1 MPEDK
6 TYDSWLDAAEN
17 IPAGAIWRPHIVY
30 QTDTSGWYWR
40 DERDHCAEWAGSF
53 ATNEEAARAACAA
66 HDFRPV
72 VGQPQQDSPKGR
84 PKPLHKTTIVIWTD
98 YNADE
103 TEISDLAREAE
114 VGDAYCSKRAST
126 AVADP
131 AKDPDWDDT
140 EFFDSD
146 TNSDAD
152 VEADAQHGDEL
163 PDDPIEKQK
172 TEPVFLTSGICEDAE
187 HLSPWDLQKLGLS
200 FSVDTGGDPFDAS
213 QWDADNYGGDSDW
226 YMKGYTFYPLTTAE
240 SKFVADNTFDTPE
253 GLGIMGYSV
262 VYQGASG
269 STPPSRSVTQDRTTT
284 PNMAGSIMPMRRSPR
299 RRRITLP
306 VRSARSSKPSA
317 ATFTSTTTT
326 GATTG
331 TPSTCASPSSTPAPS
346 ARSRT
351 TRHGLKGSSLRTE
364 A

>member
-163 PDDPIEKQK
+163 PDDPIKKQK

-240 SKFVADNTFDTPE
+240 SKFVADDTFDTPE

-262 VYQGASG
+262 VYQGRKWLYPAIEISY
-269 STPPSRSVTQDRTTT
+269 
-284 PNMAGSIMPMRRSPR
+284 AGPDDDAKHGGFHYANEALAKAAADYLARQVREKLEAIGGDVHVYYNDGCDNRHTVHL
-299 RRRITLP
+299 RIPFEHACALG
-306 VRSARSSKPSA
+306 
-317 ATFTSTTTT
+317 TFENYKAWLE
-326 GATTG
+326 GLF
-331 TPSTCASPSSTPAPS
+331 PAN
-346 ARSRT
+346 
-351 TRHGLKGSSLRTE
+351 
-364 A
+364 